1 MMGDGHKL
9 QNMVGTLRLIPSL
22 GIKTSFMEEMLI
34 EVELKNE

>member
-1 MMGDGHKL
+1 MRDSHKL
-9 QNMVGTLRLIPSL
+9 QNMGGTLRLIPSL